1 MRLGVLDIGSVTG
14 HLLGVDI
21 EVLLPG
27 VSTGR
32 AHEIGVRG

>member
-1 MRLGVLDIGSVTG
+1 MRLGVLDIESITG

-21 EVLLPG
+21 EVLPG

-32 AHEIGVRG
+32 AHQIGVRG